1 MLAELDLRDN
11 PYAEQRRK
19 GFRWLK
25 FDAPLEEAYLAYLLQ
40 RYQLPRR
47 IGGIILT
54 LVLLFF
60 LAQDIHF
67 ALTHYVPTLSGALIA
82 LRLICIAAIQCCAWI
97 GERQTSPMQ
106 SQRWIIYGLLS
117 LSLCTLASTLL
128 YQPVL
133 LGLGIPVA
141 LDTNFLLLIAIF
153 FPIGHN
159 YWNAVKL
166 ALLVCISSWLMLAL
180 MLSPEAMPDFWHLL
194 PYQVTA
200 LLGLAGMRFSHDHA
214 TRAQFLTRGI
224 LNHLAGTDG
233 LTGLLNRRAFEL
245 RAQQSLQQ
253 AQREHKGTALL
264 LMDVD
269 HFKAYNDL
277 YGHPAGDQALR
288 QIGQLLQQQ
297 LQRGTDL
304 AARLGGEEFAILL
317 HDCSAQHAQQ
327 VARRIIHEAEHR
339 LAIPHAHSNTASH
352 VTLSLGYGLAEP
364 GETLAELYQRT
375 DFALYRAK
383 SSGRNRAEAATPGSQ
398 IPFPFSE

>member
-1 MLAELDLRDN
+1 MLADSDLRNN

-19 GFRWLK
+19 GFRWLR
-25 FDAPLEEAYLAYLLQ
+25 FDAPLEDAYLAYLLQ
-40 RYQLPRR
+40 RHQLPRR
-47 IGGIILT
+47 IGGMILT
-54 LVLLFF
+54 GVLLCF
-60 LAQDIHF
+60 LGMDIHF
-67 ALTHYVPTLSGALIA
+67 AMSHYLPLISPTLIG
-82 LRLICIAAIQCCAWI
+82 LRLLCIVFVQVCAWN
-97 GERQTSPMQ
+97 GEHQTRAASAQ
-106 SQRWIIYGLLS
+106 IWIINGLAFLS
-117 LSLCTLASTLL
+117 VFTLLSTLL
-128 YQPVL
+128 YLPVL
-133 LGLGIPVA
+133 GSLGTPVA

-153 FPIGHN
+153 FPIGYS
-159 YWNAVKL
+159 YWNSVKL
-166 ALLVCISSWLMLAL
+166 AAITCLSSWTLIPLYLPSADLPAFLHLLV
-180 MLSPEAMPDFWHLL
+180 
-194 PYQVTA
+194 YQVA
-200 LLGLAGMRFSHDHA
+200 AFLGLVGMRYSHDHA

-224 LNHLAGTDG
+224 LNHLAGTDA
-233 LTGLLNRRAFEL
+233 LTGLLNRRAFEM
-245 RAQQSLQQ
+245 RAEQSLQL
-253 AQREHKGTALL
+253 AQREQKPVALL
-264 LMDVD
+264 LIDVD

-277 YGHPAGDQALR
+277 YGHPAGDRALH

-297 LQRGTDL
+297 LQRGSDL

-383 SSGRNRAEAATPGSQ
+383 SSGRNRVDAATPGSQ